1 MSDLD
6 RMYKAKAG
14 RALTR
19 KVERR
24 LEQLM
29 CDFDDIADDHFMG
42 YPEMLDVVK
51 THEPRFFDD
60 YQDWITQ

>member
-1 MSDLD
+1 MTELE
-6 RMYKAKAG
+6 RRYKAQAG
-14 RALTR
+14 QALTR

-24 LEQLM
+24 MDQLM
-29 CDFDDIADDHFMG
+29 SDFDDLADEHYMG
-42 YPEMLDVVK
+42 YPAMLDVVK